1 MNRFQL
7 LFGVLLLISINTNAS
22 IIKNVTFAYWNKP
35 DVEIFYLLP
44 QSINKDTEIV
54 FVIHGNSRNAIDY
67 LSAWIPYVDNKNV
80 IIAAPQFEIC
90 AKNADKPPL
99 TFYEIKRTLDQ
110 FTENDSWVMTSAGRF
125 SEKAEMFPNSVFIIG
140 ADTLVR
146 VFDEKFYSSKK
157 DMISHIERFNDHQFF
172 YK

>member
-80 IIAAPQFEIC
+80 IIAAPHFDK
-90 AKNADKPPL
+90 KN
-99 TFYEIKRTLDQ
+99 FRS
-110 FTENDSWVMTSAGRF
+110 FR
-125 SEKAEMFPNSVFIIG
+125 NSRLIW
-140 ADTLVR
+140 
-146 VFDEKFYSSKK
+146 
-157 DMISHIERFNDHQFF
+157 
-172 YK
+172 